1 MSSRA
6 PKKKARKNGEAKKR
20 RTSSSQASGL
30 KKRKTSLKPRRRSAS
45 AKLKSRKSPAKSR
58 KKRAS
63 RSISPFVFIIAG
75 LFGFAAAIFGLDF
88 LQTKYGRSSVTVEM
102 FTWAQDKGLFSGEN
116 RQLKSEALR
125 KAVNEALIE
134 SGVHKSDVTF
144 QKSVANGTPDEYEY
158 REFRVSPSV
167 GLDSLRALL
176 IRKTSREGAGVVAI
190 ERSSQRDRRV
200 LAIDLGFGRVKRQ
213 CLLLVQQI
221 EDEKVAQVKPAPSVA
236 PPESL
241 QLEPS
246 QAPKPR
252 ETAEIALVV
261 DDCGYDLSLARRLID
276 IDCPMTLS
284 ILPRTTNANATA
296 QLAHAR
302 GREVMLHLPMEPLRR
317 TDPHIPDLEIRCGQS
332 QMEIESLIVQALNSV
347 PHVKGVNNHEG
358 SRACADLTTM
368 GIVMGQLKKNGLYF
382 VDSRTTADTVAFSVA
397 RSVNLRVAN
406 RDIFLDNENDIQAIK
421 TELARL
427 VTLSIRLKQPVIGIC
442 HLRRKTVAVLEEQ
455 LPLLMRDGHRF
466 LLASQVVK

>member
-1 MSSRA
+1 MSPRA

-20 RTSSSQASGL
+20 RTSSSPASGL
-30 KKRKTSLKPRRRSAS
+30 KKRKTWLKPRRRSAS
-45 AKLKSRKSPAKSR
+45 AKPKSR
-58 KKRAS
+58 KKRAA

-102 FTWAQDKGLFSGEN
+102 FTWAQDKGLFSSED

-144 QKSVANGTPDEYEY
+144 QKGVAKGTPDEYEY

-176 IRKTSREGAGVVAI
+176 IRKASREGAGVVAS
-190 ERSSQRDRRV
+190 ERSSQRDRGV

-221 EDEKVAQVKPAPSVA
+221 QDEKGTPVKPAPSVA

-246 QAPKPR
+246 EAPEPL

-261 DDCGYDLSLARRLID
+261 DDCGYDLSLARRLVD

-296 QLAHAR
+296 QLAHA
-302 GREVMLHLPMEPLRR
+302 GGCEVMLHLPMEPVRR
-317 TDPHIPDLEIRCGQS
+317 TDPHIPELEIKCEQS
-332 QMEIESLIVQALNSV
+332 EAEIESLIAQALNSV

-368 GIVMGQLKKNGLYF
+368 GVVMGQLKKNGLYF
-382 VDSRTTADTVAFSVA
+382 VDSRTLADTVAFSVA

-406 RDIFLDNENDIQAIK
+406 RDVFLDNEKDTQAIK

-427 VTLSIRLKQPVIGIC
+427 VALSIRLKQPVIGIC
-442 HLRRKTVAVLEEQ
+442 HLRRKTIAVLEEQ
-455 LPLLMRDGHRF
+455 IPLLMREGHRF
-466 LLASQVVK
+466 LFASQVVR